1 MAATQS
7 GDAADRGSGMNDKR
21 PVQWLSLLANLG
33 ALIGLLL
40 IVVQLRQNRDLMRA
54 EIRHDLAMGIVDLL
68 NVPAAD
74 AQLASVLRRGA
85 LGEALTP
92 DEQFQFELR
101 TNALLRYWEDVHY
114 QYRQG
119 LYDEVE
125 FSAQKEAWG
134 ATSHHSVGLAA
145 YWCRVRELYSPE
157 FMAELDALQPPDA
170 CHQETGSMLPADLT
184 EFATR
189 YTEAWSSQDPSRVGA
204 FFAENGTLKIN
215 DGEPSVGRAAIT
227 ETARSFMTAIP
238 DLALVMDSLGR
249 RGDRITYHWTLSGT
263 NTGPGGTGNAIRISG
278 FEEWLFGPDPLI
290 QHSQGHM
297 DEAEYTRQLEMGH
310 TPSK

>member
-1 MAATQS
+1 
-7 GDAADRGSGMNDKR
+7 MNDNR
-21 PVQWLSLLANLG
+21 PVRWLSLIANLG

-125 FSAQKEAWG
+125 FSAQKEAWS
-134 ATSHHSVGLAA
+134 ATSRQSAGLAA

-170 CHQETGSMLPADLT
+170 CRQESRSMLPADLP
-184 EFATR
+184 EFAAR
-189 YTEAWSSQDPSRVGA
+189 YTEAWSSRDPSRVA
-204 FFAENGTLKIN
+204 SFFSEKGVLRIN
-215 DGEPSVGRAAIT
+215 EGEPSVGRAEIT
-227 ETARSFMTAIP
+227 ATARSFMTALP
-238 DLALVMDSLGR
+238 DLSLVMDSLGR
-249 RGDRITYHWTLSGT
+249 SGDRVTYHWTLTGT
-263 NTGPGGTGNAIRISG
+263 NTGPGGTGNAVHISG
-278 FEEWLFGPDPLI
+278 FEEWLFGSDQLI

-297 DEAEYTRQLEMGH
+297 DEEDYARQLEVGIEDA
-310 TPSK
+310 PPGVRE